1 MSTNSISSTE
11 HMEIPY
17 IPELNMRKM
26 VDFEWRKKVKNLQE
40 MWKLI
45 VASGS
50 YWGESFLTASSVQV
64 NKAF

>member
-1 MSTNSISSTE
+1 
-11 HMEIPY
+11 MEIPY